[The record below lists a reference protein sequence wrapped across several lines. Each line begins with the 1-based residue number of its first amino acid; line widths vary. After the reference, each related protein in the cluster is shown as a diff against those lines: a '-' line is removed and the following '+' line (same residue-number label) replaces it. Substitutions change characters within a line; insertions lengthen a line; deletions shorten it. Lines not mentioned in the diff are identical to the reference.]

1 MLMTDGDTV
10 MNSSGT
16 ISRRARALLLLVIAA
31 IMLMLAA
38 CGQDNAVNNAAD
50 EATIRP
56 DPVRT
61 ASGELCT
68 PWMNQPGEADGSGHR
83 ACDEPIPQNRP
94 VRDPGMSDADWF
106 LAGILWQHAMGHSNF
121 YYGPNYYPNYIGPA
135 WNRHPGYS
143 GYGWGHQRITRIDAR
158 TYNTTIVHV
167 NNTYAADEKKAAA
180 DPKASGYHSAS
191 GKPYNGKNVPKTAFK
206 SSNVPVTGPA
216 GSARSSD
223 TSQTQPKTGT
233 STKVNTPSNTSP
245 GSSYTKGSNS
255 NNSGSTGSRT
265 GSSSNSSGS
274 SSSGSSGRSGS
285 SGSSGSSH
293 SSGGHH

>member
-1 MLMTDGDTV
+1 MTDGDTV

-50 EATIRP
+50 ESTIRP
-56 DPVRT
+56 DPITT
-61 ASGELCT
+61 ASGQQCT
-68 PWMNQPGEADGSGHR
+68 PWINQPGEADGSGYR
-83 ACDEPIPQNRP
+83 ACDMPIPQDRP
-94 VRDPGMSDADWF
+94 VRSQDMSDADWF
-106 LAGILWQHAMGHSNF
+106 LMGALWGTSMGHPG
-121 YYGPNYYPNYIGPA
+121 YYYSDDYYRYHIGPA
-135 WNRHPGYS
+135 WNRHPGYV
-143 GYGWGHQRITRIDAR
+143 GYGWGHRPITRVDAR

-167 NNTYAADEKKAAA
+167 NNTYAADEKKATA
-180 DPKASGYHSAS
+180 DPKTSGYHSAA
-191 GKPYNGKNVPKTAFK
+191 GKKYNGNTVPKTAFK

-216 GSARSSD
+216 GSARNSNTPSA
-223 TSQTQPKTGT
+223 P
-233 STKVNTPSNTSP
+233 STKTAPAPAPGKGSSNTSP
-245 GSSYTKGSNS
+245 GTGYIKGSNS

-285 SGSSGSSH
+285 SGSSGSS
-293 SSGGHH
+293 GGHH